1 MIEIRPERRADAL
14 EPLYKQRGL
23 KINENSTAAVA
34 YDGGTVI
41 GFCLFDM
48 ERDRLT
54 VRCIEPEG
62 DIMFADGLL
71 RSALHIGTENGI
83 MTAFYSDEAPVH
95 LLKKLKFVKSETE
108 KELDVSLLFKSCK
121 NCG

>member
-34 YDGGTVI
+34 YDGETVI

-48 ERDRLT
+48 EDS
-54 VRCIEPEG
+54 
-62 DIMFADGLL
+62 
-71 RSALHIGTENGI
+71 RSYI
-83 MTAFYSDEAPVH
+83 YWH
-95 LLKKLKFVKSETE
+95 LLKCFF
-108 KELDVSLLFKSCK
+108 LFYHHIL
-121 NCG
+121 

>member
-1 MIEIRPERRADAL
+1 
-14 EPLYKQRGL
+14 
-23 KINENSTAAVA
+23 
-34 YDGGTVI
+34 
-41 GFCLFDM
+41 M
-48 ERDRLT
+48 ESDRLT

-95 LLKKLKFVKSETE
+95 LLKKSLNLLKAKLK
-108 KELDVSLLFKSCK
+108 KELDVSLIFKSCK